1 MYIARYC
8 CIFIYFERDAMKKKN
23 FDVLYVLPAIIVV
36 AVMTQ
41 VPFILTVIYSTL
53 RWNLARPDLNI
64 KFTGF
69 DNYLYFLKSPE
80 FYSIAWQ
87 TILLTVVALVL
98 CTLIGFLVSILLDN
112 VIPGVNIARTLIL
125 GPFFVMST
133 ASGVIWKTTI
143 LNTTFGWYGVIL
155 KALGFTPVDVLSYY
169 PIPVI
174 ALLFVWQWMPF
185 FVLIILA
192 GLQGIS
198 GDVVDSMKV
207 DGTNWFQSTF
217 LIKLPMISI
226 HISVAV
232 MLGLIFIVKEFG
244 LILVTTA
251 GGPGTQSYTLP
262 YAVYMQVFSAS
273 NVGRAG
279 ALATMTVILT
289 LIAINVLYRSIKRRT
304 AVYE

>member
-1 MYIARYC
+1 M
-8 CIFIYFERDAMKKKN
+8 
-23 FDVLYVLPAIIVV
+23 LYVLPAMIVV

-41 VPFILTVIYSTL
+41 VPFILTIIYSTL
-53 RWNLARPDLNI
+53 RWNLTRPDMKI
-64 KFTGF
+64 KFTGL
-69 DNYLYFLKSPE
+69 DNYLFFLKNME

-87 TILLTVVALVL
+87 TILLTVVTLVL
-98 CTLIGFLVSILLDN
+98 CTLGGFLLSILLDHA
-112 VIPGVNIARTLIL
+112 IPGVNTARTLIL

-143 LNTTFGWYGVIL
+143 LNTTFGWYGVTL
-155 KALGFTPVDVLSYY
+155 KSLGFAPVDLLSYY

-174 ALLFVWQWMPF
+174 VCLFVWQWMPF
-185 FVLIILA
+185 FILIILA

-198 GDVVDSMKV
+198 GDVTDSMKV

-251 GGPGTQSYTLP
+251 GGPGTRSYTLP
-262 YAVYMQVFSAS
+262 YYVYMQVFNAS

-289 LIAINVLYRSIKRRT
+289 LIAINILYKSIKKRT

>member
-1 MYIARYC
+1 MNR
-8 CIFIYFERDAMKKKN
+8 KN
-23 FDVLYVLPAIIVV
+23 YDILYVLPAIIVV

-41 VPFILTVIYSTL
+41 VPFVLTIVYSML
-53 RWNLARPDLNI
+53 RWNLTRPDLKI
-64 KFTGF
+64 RFAGF
-69 DNYLYFLKSPE
+69 DNYLFFLKNTE

-87 TILLTVVALVL
+87 TILLTFVTLAF
-98 CTLIGFLVSILLDN
+98 CTLGGFLMSILLDHA
-112 VIPGVNIARTLIL
+112 VPGINIARTLIL

-155 KALGFTPVDVLSYY
+155 KGLGFEPVDLLSYY
-169 PIPVI
+169 PILVI
-174 ALLFVWQWMPF
+174 TFLFVWQWMPF

-198 GDVVDSMKV
+198 EDVVDSMRV
-207 DGTNWFQSTF
+207 DGANWFQSTF

-226 HISVAV
+226 HMRVAV

-251 GGPGTQSYTLP
+251 GGPGTRSYTLP
-262 YAVYMQVFSAS
+262 YYVYMQVFNAS

-289 LIAINVLYRSIKRRT
+289 LVAINVLYRSIKKRT
-304 AVYE
+304 AIYD

>member
-1 MYIARYC
+1 ME
-8 CIFIYFERDAMKKKN
+8 YFERGSMKKKN
-23 FDVLYVLPAIIVV
+23 FDMLYVLPAIIVV

-41 VPFILTVIYSTL
+41 VPFILTIIYSTL
-53 RWNLARPDLNI
+53 RWNLTRPDMKI
-64 KFTGF
+64 KFVGIS
-69 DNYLYFLKSPE
+69 NYLYFLKNPE

-87 TILLTVVALVL
+87 TILLTVVTLVL
-98 CTLIGFLVSILLDN
+98 CTFGGFLMSILLDHA
-112 VIPGVNIARTLIL
+112 IPGVNIARTLIL

-155 KALGFTPVDVLSYY
+155 KGLGFTPPDLLSYY

-174 ALLFVWQWMPF
+174 VCLFVWQWMPF

-226 HISVAV
+226 HISVAI

-251 GGPGTQSYTLP
+251 GGPGTRSYTLP
-262 YAVYMQVFSAS
+262 YYVYMQVFNAS

-279 ALATMTVILT
+279 ALATITVVLT
-289 LIAINVLYRSIKRRT
+289 LIAVNVLYSSIKKRS
-304 AVYE
+304 AMYE

>member
-1 MYIARYC
+1 
-8 CIFIYFERDAMKKKN
+8 MKKKN
-23 FDVLYVLPAIIVV
+23 FDMLYVLPAMIVV

-41 VPFILTVIYSTL
+41 VPFILTIIYSTL
-53 RWNLARPDLNI
+53 RWNLARPDLKT
-64 KFTGF
+64 KFVGI
-69 DNYLYFLKSPE
+69 DNYLYFFKNPE

-87 TILLTVVALVL
+87 TILLTVVTLL
-98 CTLIGFLVSILLDN
+98 ICTIGGFLMSILLDN
-112 VIPGVNIARTLIL
+112 SILGINIARTLIL

-143 LNTTFGWYGVIL
+143 LNTTFGWYAEIA
-155 KALGFTPVDVLSYY
+155 KFFNFQPVDLLSYY
-169 PIPVI
+169 PIQI
-174 ALLFVWQWMPF
+174 ISLLFIWQWMPF
-185 FVLIILA
+185 FVLIILS

-198 GDVVDSMKV
+198 GDIVDSMKV

-217 LIKLPMISI
+217 LIKLPMISM
-226 HISVAV
+226 HISVAI

-251 GGPGTQSYTLP
+251 GGPGTKSYTLP

-279 ALATMTVILT
+279 ALATITVVIT
-289 LIAINVLYRSIKRRT
+289 LIAINILYNSIKKRS
-304 AVYE
+304 AIYE

>member
-1 MYIARYC
+1 
-8 CIFIYFERDAMKKKN
+8 MKKKN
-23 FDVLYVLPAIIVV
+23 FDKLYVLPALIVV

-41 VPFILTVIYSTL
+41 IPFILTIIYSTL
-53 RWNLARPDLNI
+53 RWNLTRPDLKI

-69 DNYLYFLKSPE
+69 DNYLYFLKDPE
-80 FYSIAWQ
+80 FYGIVWQ
-87 TILLTVVALVL
+87 TVLLTVVSLLL
-98 CTLIGFLVSILLDN
+98 CTIGGFLMSIFLDN
-112 VIPGVNIARTLIL
+112 SIPGVNIARTLIL

-143 LNTTFGWYGVIL
+143 LNTTFGWYAEIA
-155 KALGFTPVDVLSYY
+155 KFFNFQPVDLLSYY
-169 PIPVI
+169 PIQI
-174 ALLFVWQWMPF
+174 ISLLFIWQWMPF
-185 FVLIILA
+185 FVLIILS

-198 GDVVDSMKV
+198 GDIVDSMKV

-217 LIKLPMISI
+217 LIKLPMISM
-226 HISVAV
+226 HISVAI

-251 GGPGTQSYTLP
+251 GGPGTKSYTLP

-279 ALATMTVILT
+279 ALATITVVIT
-289 LIAINVLYRSIKRRT
+289 LIAINILYNSIKKRS
-304 AVYE
+304 AIYE